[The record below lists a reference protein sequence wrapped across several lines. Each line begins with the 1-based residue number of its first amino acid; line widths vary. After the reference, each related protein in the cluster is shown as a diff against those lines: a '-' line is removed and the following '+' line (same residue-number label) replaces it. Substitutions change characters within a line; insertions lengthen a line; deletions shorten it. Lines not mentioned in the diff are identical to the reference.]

1 MDETPATAAPG
12 APEEHGA
19 RLRNNALNLLGNVGL
34 ALGSAAPTA
43 SIALTLAAIVAASSY
58 ASPVAILIIGL
69 PMLGIAAAFKRLNR
83 WHVNCGATYQWGARA
98 TRSPYFATPREV
110 FQPGAGPVPASQVPE
125 RQPTD

>member
-12 APEEHGA
+12 APEEHGT
-19 RLRNNALNLLGNVGL
+19 RLYVLLGIGAVIML
-34 ALGSAAPTA
+34 
-43 SIALTLAAIVAASSY
+43 Y
-58 ASPVAILIIGL
+58 A
-69 PMLGIAAAFKRLNR
+69 R
-83 WHVNCGATYQWGARA
+83 T